1 MLSFKSTHLYTGDFM
16 KKVLT
21 LPVCTRDRKIVSIER
36 MSTFYMKSAVY
47 TYIEGTNHQKEISIE
62 KSGKPKQGG
71 ILFFNGGSFSTSWMW
86 KMSPGKL
93 PGLISP
99 KHELFLKSNRKS
111 ITFLKSRDVKIESGC
126 GK

>member
-1 MLSFKSTHLYTGDFM
+1 M

-21 LPVCTRDRKIVSIER
+21 LPVCTRDRKIVSIEQ

-71 ILFFNGGSFSTSWMW
+71 ILFFNGPLIFHILDVENEPQKTS
-86 KMSPGKL
+86 GA
-93 PGLISP
+93 
-99 KHELFLKSNRKS
+99 HF
-111 ITFLKSRDVKIESGC
+111 T
-126 GK
+126 